1 MFHHIPPHRYKFK
14 ANPLNPDIIKMG
26 GVYGV
31 PRRKDHPKL
40 THPVS
45 PQLATKKLAGARKAD
60 VEEPDFEAE
69 DRKFVAQP
77 MPDFTKGQVKGR
89 W

>member
-1 MFHHIPPHRYKFK
+1 
-14 ANPLNPDIIKMG
+14 MG

-31 PRRKDHPKL
+31 PCRKNHPKL

-45 PQLATKKLAGARKAD
+45 PQLATKKLAGARKAAAE
-60 VEEPDFEAE
+60 EEPDFEAE

-77 MPDFTKGQVKGR
+77 MPNFTEIQVHCGPFSLPLCI
-89 W
+89 